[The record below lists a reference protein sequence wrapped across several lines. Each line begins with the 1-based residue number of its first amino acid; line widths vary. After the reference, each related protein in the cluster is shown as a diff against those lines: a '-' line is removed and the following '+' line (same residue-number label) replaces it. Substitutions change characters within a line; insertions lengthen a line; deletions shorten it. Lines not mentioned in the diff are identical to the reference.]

1 MKILRIALIGF
12 LLVFGV
18 YAVLSII
25 GPKKLETSR
34 SISINAPLDKVY
46 ALTSDFTTWSSW
58 SPWQLKDAQMKNVVS
73 GTPGALGHTMTWES
87 ETQGSGT
94 QEIVEVVPSSLV
106 KTSLKFKDWDETS
119 YASFIMTP
127 EGEGT
132 KLTWT
137 MEGGNVPFLLRGM
150 MVIFGAQ
157 SSIESD
163 YEQGLANIKK
173 LAEQ

>member
-1 MKILRIALIGF
+1 MKILKIASIGF

-25 GPKKLETSR
+25 GPKKLETSH

-46 ALTSDFTTWSSW
+46 SLTSDFTTWSSW
-58 SPWQLKDAQMKNVVS
+58 SPWQMKDTQMKNVVS

-87 ETQGSGT
+87 ESQGSGT
-94 QEIVEVVPSSLV
+94 QEIIEVVPSSMV
-106 KTSLKFKDWDETS
+106 RTSLKFKDWDETS
-119 YASFIMTP
+119 YSSFILTP

-137 MEGGNVPFLLRGM
+137 MEGGSVPFLLRGM

-173 LAEQ
+173 IAEQ